1 MRNNEY
7 IQAYTEISCLLNYMP
22 KEYIDKLPNK
32 LIDFIHKQSN
42 EIYNIAIDVN
52 KSLAEQN
59 FSKRTKDFIA
69 VLKYN
74 YWSTYEEKAEL
85 RKLFN
90 ENEQKYQK
98 DNLFKK
104 KNVLIE
110 EIKENTECKGIIK
123 YKKEN
128 LLKKILKKIKNMFKK
143 GDN

>member
-1 MRNNEY
+1 MLNNEY

-98 DNLFKK
+98 ILLEKYNTDNLFKK

-128 LLKKILKKIKNMFKK
+128 LLKKILNVY
-143 GDN
+143 